1 MAIGAAKDKRLSE
14 KMMKISRIEA
24 IEESSDKLIYAI
36 DKNGSEKEYRVSE
49 KVMKGEKYAVGDRV
63 AEETEGS
70 LVSLE
75 N

>member
-1 MAIGAAKDKRLSE
+1 ME
-14 KMMKISRIEA
+14 KKEKKIQ
-24 IEESSDKLIYAI
+24 
-36 DKNGSEKEYRVSE
+36 
-49 KVMKGEKYAVGDRV
+49 KYAVGDRV